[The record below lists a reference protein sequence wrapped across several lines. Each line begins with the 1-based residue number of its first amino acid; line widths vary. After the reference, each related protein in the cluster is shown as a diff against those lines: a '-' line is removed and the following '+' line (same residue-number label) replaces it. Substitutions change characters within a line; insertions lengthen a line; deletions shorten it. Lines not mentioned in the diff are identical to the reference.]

1 MMREFFGQCVELYNF
16 LSRGVVAAEYE
27 GKALSCLLEQRWSG
41 HLQVCRT
48 IFEEYKH
55 ISETLELISINNG
68 KRFAGEDVVLSTGL
82 HLIMRKQEFRFCLVV
97 MKNILE
103 ILSPVDGTPKT

>member
-1 MMREFFGQCVELYNF
+1 MPMVREFFGQCVELYNF
-16 LSRGVVAAEYE
+16 LSLGVVAAEYE
-27 GKALSCLLEQRWSG
+27 GKALSRLLEQRWSG

-68 KRFAGEDVVLSTGL
+68 KICWGRCGS
-82 HLIMRKQEFRFCLVV
+82 
-97 MKNILE
+97 
-103 ILSPVDGTPKT
+103 